1 MAIHTH
7 CLLQFAPFKNLVLE
21 NYEVTAFRHCN
32 YVNIGLNS
40 ILKSDR
46 MILTNGGVSLE
57 RSGGKIA
64 FFAGKR

>member
-21 NYEVTAFRHCN
+21 NYEVTAFHHCN

-57 RSGGKIA
+57 RSGRKIA
-64 FFAGKR
+64 VSAGKC